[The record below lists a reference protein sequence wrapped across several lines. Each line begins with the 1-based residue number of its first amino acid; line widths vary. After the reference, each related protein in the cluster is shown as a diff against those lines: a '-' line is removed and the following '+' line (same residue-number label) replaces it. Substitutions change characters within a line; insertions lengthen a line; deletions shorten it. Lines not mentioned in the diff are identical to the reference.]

1 MGSATDYL
9 IGGGPVYE
17 AFLLQLQEVLR
28 SWAVV
33 PMGDFNH
40 LEICWDSDTAGGRQ
54 SRRFLEPVEGKFL
67 VQVLDGLTR
76 GEALLDLVLTNAEE
90 SMREVK
96 IGSKLGC
103 SDHALVQLVIL
114 ESAGLAKS
122 RVWTLSFRRA
132 NLWELKELLDGIP
145 WETVLKSIDTE
156 QSWQLFRDTFLRA
169 RRLSV
174 PRQ

>member
-40 LEICWDSDTAGGRQ
+40 LEICWDSETAGGRQ

-145 WETVLKSIDTE
+145 WETVLKGIDTE